1 MLGQYVPLLPC
12 ERTEVVHYTPISPLK
27 QSARS
32 SKVTYLLY
40 MAVDVKIPPMGESIT
55 GGLLAAWLVKSGDA
69 VRKGQPLFSYET
81 DKVTSEGTA
90 EIDGQLTIVVPA
102 GTEVLVGQIV
112 ASIEAGAAGSVPA
125 PSSPAVASVAP
136 APVVARLAKTEV
148 NILNK
153 SGAAAEISPAV
164 RRIAAETGLNPA
176 ALEGSG
182 KAGRVTKGDMLAAL
196 AGQSPILAVDP
207 SASRT
212 AAAPASVGVASASA
226 PVVPVAAVIPS
237 RDGRTSRKK
246 MSPLRRKIA
255 ERLVQAKSETAM
267 LTTFN
272 EVNMAPVMEL
282 RKRHGEEFLKKYG
295 VKLGFMSFFVKAA
308 VQAMKEVPAINAQ
321 LDGEEIVE
329 NHFYDIGVA
338 VGTDKGLMVPV
349 VRDCDQL
356 SFAAIEKSIGDYGK
370 RARDGKI
377 QLAEL
382 QGGIFTISNGGIY
395 GSMLSTPILNHPQAA
410 IMGLHNIVER
420 PVAENGQ
427 VVIRPIMYLALSYDH
442 RIIDG
447 KEAVTFLVKVRQFIE
462 DPQRLLFG
470 V

>member
-1 MLGQYVPLLPC
+1 
-12 ERTEVVHYTPISPLK
+12 
-27 QSARS
+27 
-32 SKVTYLLY
+32 

-55 GGLLAAWLVKSGDA
+55 GGLLAAWLVKNGDA

-90 EIDGQLTIVVPA
+90 EVDGRITLSVEA
-102 GTEVLVGQIV
+102 GTEVLVGQVV
-112 ASIEAGAAGSVPA
+112 ASIEAGAAGNAAA
-125 PSSPAVASVAP
+125 PSAAPVSAKAP
-136 APVVARLAKTEV
+136 APAPAASAPVSVATPAAAKV
-148 NILNK
+148 
-153 SGAAAEISPAV
+153 GAAAEVSPAV
-164 RRIAAETGLNPA
+164 RRLSAETGLDPA
-176 ALEGSG
+176 AVEGTG

-196 AGQSPILAVDP
+196 AGQSPLKAVAP
-207 SASRT
+207 
-212 AAAPASVGVASASA
+212 AAATPA
-226 PVVPVAAVIPS
+226 PTPAVEIPS
-237 RDGRTSRKK
+237 RTGRTTRKR

-321 LDGEEIVE
+321 LEGDDIIE
-329 NHFYDIGVA
+329 NHFFDIGVA

-356 SFAAIEKSIGDYGK
+356 NFAGIEKAIGDFGK

-377 QLAEL
+377 QLPEL
-382 QGGIFTISNGGIY
+382 QGGVFTISNGGIY

-420 PVAENGQ
+420 PVVENGQ
-427 VVIRPIMYLALSYDH
+427 IVIRPIMYLALSYDH

-447 KEAVTFLVKVRQFIE
+447 KEAVTFLVKVRQYIE

>member
-1 MLGQYVPLLPC
+1 
-12 ERTEVVHYTPISPLK
+12 
-27 QSARS
+27 
-32 SKVTYLLY
+32 
-40 MAVDVKIPPMGESIT
+40 MAVEVKIPPMGESIT

-90 EIDGQLTIVVPA
+90 EVDGQITIVVNA
-102 GTEVLVGQIV
+102 GTDVVVGQVV
-112 ASIEAGAAGSVPA
+112 ASIEAGAAGNAPSAAPA
-125 PSSPAVASVAP
+125 PSAKPAAAP
-136 APVVARLAKTEV
+136 APAATAAPAPKAAPVAA
-148 NILNK
+148 K
-153 SGAAAEISPAV
+153 SGAAAEVSPAV
-164 RRIAAETGLNPA
+164 RRISEETGLDPA
-176 ALEGSG
+176 GVEGTG
-182 KAGRVTKGDMLAAL
+182 KAGRVTKGDMLAVL
-196 AGQSPILAVDP
+196 SGQAPIRAVAPAASP
-207 SASRT
+207 S
-212 AAAPASVGVASASA
+212 AAPAA
-226 PVVPVAAVIPS
+226 PAAAVVIPS
-237 RDGRTSRKK
+237 RDGRTSRKR

-282 RKRHGEEFLKKYG
+282 RKRHGEEYLKKYG
-295 VKLGFMSFFVKAA
+295 IKLGFMSFFVKAA

-321 LDGEEIVE
+321 LDGEDIIE

-356 SFAAIEKSIGDYGK
+356 NFAGIEKAIGDFGK

-377 QLAEL
+377 QLPEL
-382 QGGIFTISNGGIY
+382 QGGVFTISNGGIY

-442 RIIDG
+442 RLIDG
-447 KEAVTFLVKVRQFIE
+447 KEAVTFLVKVRQYIE

>member
-1 MLGQYVPLLPC
+1 
-12 ERTEVVHYTPISPLK
+12 
-27 QSARS
+27 
-32 SKVTYLLY
+32 
-40 MAVDVKIPPMGESIT
+40 MAVEVKIPPMGESIT

-90 EIDGQLTIVVPA
+90 EVDGQITLVVNA
-102 GTEVLVGQIV
+102 GTDVVVGQVV
-112 ASIEAGAAGSVPA
+112 ASIEAGAAGNA
-125 PSSPAVASVAP
+125 PSAAP
-136 APVVARLAKTEV
+136 APAAKPAASSAPAAAAAPAPKAAPV
-148 NILNK
+148 SAK

-164 RRIAAETGLNPA
+164 RRLSEETGLDPA
-176 ALEGSG
+176 GVEGTG

-196 AGQSPILAVDP
+196 SGQAPIRAVAP
-207 SASRT
+207 
-212 AAAPASVGVASASA
+212 AAAPAAASA
-226 PVVPVAAVIPS
+226 PAAPAAAVVIPS
-237 RDGRTSRKK
+237 RDGRTSRKR

-295 VKLGFMSFFVKAA
+295 IKLGFMSFFVKAA

-321 LDGEEIVE
+321 LDGEDIIE

-356 SFAAIEKSIGDYGK
+356 NFAGIEKAIGDFGK

-377 QLAEL
+377 QLPEL
-382 QGGIFTISNGGIY
+382 QGGVFTISNGGIY

-442 RIIDG
+442 RLIDG
-447 KEAVTFLVKVRQFIE
+447 KEAVTFLVKVRQYIE

>member
-1 MLGQYVPLLPC
+1 
-12 ERTEVVHYTPISPLK
+12 
-27 QSARS
+27 
-32 SKVTYLLY
+32 

-55 GGLLAAWLVKSGDA
+55 GGLLAAWLVKNGDA

-90 EIDGQLTIVVPA
+90 EVDGRITIAVEA
-102 GTEVLVGQIV
+102 GTEVLVGQVV
-112 ASIEAGAAGSVPA
+112 ASIEAGAAGN
-125 PSSPAVASVAP
+125 AP
-136 APVVARLAKTEV
+136 APAAAPAAAKPAAPVSAAAPAAPVAAPV
-148 NILNK
+148 IAK
-153 SGAAAEISPAV
+153 SGAAAEVSPAV
-164 RRIAAETGLNPA
+164 RRLSAETGLDPA
-176 ALEGSG
+176 ALEGTG

-196 AGQSPILAVDP
+196 AGQAPIKAVAP
-207 SASRT
+207 VAPAP
-212 AAAPASVGVASASA
+212 AAAASPAVE
-226 PVVPVAAVIPS
+226 IPS
-237 RDGRTSRKK
+237 RTGRTSRKR

-321 LDGEEIVE
+321 LDGDDIIE
-329 NHFYDIGVA
+329 NHFFDIGVA

-356 SFAAIEKSIGDYGK
+356 NFAGIEKAIGDFGK

-377 QLAEL
+377 QLPEL
-382 QGGIFTISNGGIY
+382 QGGVFTISNGGIY

-420 PVAENGQ
+420 PVVENGQ
-427 VVIRPIMYLALSYDH
+427 IVIRPIMYLALSYDH

>member
-1 MLGQYVPLLPC
+1 
-12 ERTEVVHYTPISPLK
+12 
-27 QSARS
+27 
-32 SKVTYLLY
+32 
-40 MAVDVKIPPMGESIT
+40 MAVEVKIPPMGESIT

-69 VRKGQPLFSYET
+69 VRKGQALFSYET

-90 EIDGQLTIVVPA
+90 EVDGKITIAIEA
-102 GTEVLVGQIV
+102 GTEVLVNQVV
-112 ASIEAGAAGSVPA
+112 ATIEAGAAGNA
-125 PSSPAVASVAP
+125 PSAPAAAPAAKAAPSAAP
-136 APVVARLAKTEV
+136 APAPKAAPVAA
-148 NILNK
+148 K
-153 SGAAAEISPAV
+153 SGAAAEVSPAV
-164 RRIAAETGLNPA
+164 RRLSAETGLDPA
-176 ALEGSG
+176 AIEGSG

-196 AGQSPILAVDP
+196 SGATPIKAVAP
-207 SASRT
+207 
-212 AAAPASVGVASASA
+212 AAAPAHAAA
-226 PVVPVAAVIPS
+226 PAAPAAAVVIPS
-237 RDGRTSRKK
+237 RDGRTSRKR

-321 LDGEEIVE
+321 LDGEDIVE
-329 NHFYDIGVA
+329 NHFFDIGVA

-356 SFAAIEKSIGDYGK
+356 NFAGIEKAIGDFGK

-377 QLAEL
+377 QLPEL
-382 QGGIFTISNGGIY
+382 QGGVFTISNGGIY

>member
-1 MLGQYVPLLPC
+1 
-12 ERTEVVHYTPISPLK
+12 
-27 QSARS
+27 
-32 SKVTYLLY
+32 
-40 MAVDVKIPPMGESIT
+40 MAVEVKIPPMGESIT

-69 VRKGQPLFSYET
+69 VRKGQALFSYET

-90 EIDGQLTIVVPA
+90 EVDGRITINVEA
-102 GTEVLVGQIV
+102 GTEVLVNQVV
-112 ASIEAGAAGSVPA
+112 ATIEAGAAGNA
-125 PSSPAVASVAP
+125 PSAPAAPAAAAKPSSAPAAAAAPAAKP
-136 APVVARLAKTEV
+136 APVAA
-148 NILNK
+148 K
-153 SGAAAEISPAV
+153 SGAAAEVSPSV
-164 RRIAAETGLNPA
+164 RRISAETGLDPA
-176 ALEGSG
+176 GVEGTG

-196 AGQSPILAVDP
+196 SGQTPI
-207 SASRT
+207 R
-212 AAAPASVGVASASA
+212 AAAPSAVPATAPSA
-226 PVVPVAAVIPS
+226 PAAPVVIPS
-237 RDGRTSRKK
+237 RDGRTSRKR

-321 LDGEEIVE
+321 LDGEDIIE
-329 NHFYDIGVA
+329 NHFFDIGVA

-356 SFAAIEKSIGDYGK
+356 NFAGIEKAIGDFGK

-377 QLAEL
+377 QLPEL
-382 QGGIFTISNGGIY
+382 QGGVFTISNGGIY

-442 RIIDG
+442 RLIDG
-447 KEAVTFLVKVRQFIE
+447 KEAVTFLVKVRQYIE

>member
-1 MLGQYVPLLPC
+1 
-12 ERTEVVHYTPISPLK
+12 
-27 QSARS
+27 
-32 SKVTYLLY
+32 

-55 GGLLAAWLVKSGDA
+55 GGLLAAWLVKNGDA

-90 EIDGQLTIVVPA
+90 EVDGRITISVEA
-102 GTEVLVGQIV
+102 GTEVLVGQVV
-112 ASIEAGAAGSVPA
+112 ASIEAGAAGNA
-125 PSSPAVASVAP
+125 PSAALAPVAAP
-136 APVVARLAKTEV
+136 ATPAAVPVATAPATPAAA
-148 NILNK
+148 K

-164 RRIAAETGLNPA
+164 RRLSAETGLDPA

-196 AGQSPILAVDP
+196 AGQVPIKAVTTASSPTTVATP
-207 SASRT
+207 SAGS
-212 AAAPASVGVASASA
+212 APAE
-226 PVVPVAAVIPS
+226 VPARV
-237 RDGRTSRKK
+237 GRTTRKR

-295 VKLGFMSFFVKAA
+295 VKLGFMSFFVKAV
-308 VQAMKEVPAINAQ
+308 VQALKEVPTVNAQ
-321 LDGEEIVE
+321 LEGEDIIE
-329 NHFYDIGVA
+329 NHFFDIGVA

-356 SFAAIEKSIGDYGK
+356 NFAGIEKAIGDYGK

-377 QLAEL
+377 QLADL
-382 QGGIFTISNGGIY
+382 QGGVFTISNGGIY

-420 PVAENGQ
+420 PVVENGQ
-427 VVIRPIMYLALSYDH
+427 IVIRPIMYLALSYDH

>member
-1 MLGQYVPLLPC
+1 
-12 ERTEVVHYTPISPLK
+12 
-27 QSARS
+27 
-32 SKVTYLLY
+32 
-40 MAVDVKIPPMGESIT
+40 MAVEVKIPPMGESIT

-69 VRKGQPLFSYET
+69 VRKGQALFSYET

-90 EIDGQLTIVVPA
+90 EVDGKITIAVEA
-102 GTEVLVGQIV
+102 GTEVLVNQVV
-112 ASIEAGAAGSVPA
+112 ASIEAGAAGNAPSAPAAAASAAAKTASAAPGPA
-125 PSSPAVASVAP
+125 PKVAP
-136 APVVARLAKTEV
+136 VAA
-148 NILNK
+148 K
-153 SGAAAEISPAV
+153 SGAAAEVSPAV
-164 RRIAAETGLNPA
+164 RRLSAETGLDPA
-176 ALEGSG
+176 GVEGSG

-196 AGQSPILAVDP
+196 AGQAPIRAVAPTATAAP
-207 SASRT
+207 S
-212 AAAPASVGVASASA
+212 AAAPSA
-226 PVVPVAAVIPS
+226 PAAPVSIPS
-237 RDGRTSRKK
+237 RDGRTTRKR

-255 ERLVQAKSETAM
+255 ERLVQAKTETAM

-321 LDGEEIVE
+321 LDVEDIIE
-329 NHFYDIGVA
+329 NHFFDIGVA

-356 SFAAIEKSIGDYGK
+356 NFAGIEKAIGDFGK

>member
-1 MLGQYVPLLPC
+1 
-12 ERTEVVHYTPISPLK
+12 
-27 QSARS
+27 
-32 SKVTYLLY
+32 
-40 MAVDVKIPPMGESIT
+40 MAVEVKIPPMGESIT
-55 GGLLAAWLVKSGDA
+55 GGLLASWTVKSGDA

-90 EIDGQLTIVVPA
+90 EVDGCITISVPA
-102 GTEVLVGQIV
+102 GTEVLVGQVI
-112 ASIEAGAAGSVPA
+112 ATIEAGAAGA
-125 PSSPAVASVAP
+125 AP
-136 APVVARLAKTEV
+136 APAAAPATVSAPKADSAQTPAAPATQPAPVLA
-148 NILNK
+148 K

-164 RRIAAETGLNPA
+164 RRISAETGLNPA
-176 ALEGSG
+176 SIQGTG

-196 AGQSPILAVDP
+196 EGKTPILAVASVP
-207 SASRT
+207 SSPAAASV
-212 AAAPASVGVASASA
+212 AAPAG
-226 PVVPVAAVIPS
+226 PVAIPS
-237 RDGRTSRKK
+237 REGRTSRKR

-308 VQAMKEVPAINAQ
+308 VQALKDVRAVNAQ
-321 LDGEEIVE
+321 LDGEDIVE
-329 NHFYDIGVA
+329 NNFYDIGVA
-338 VGTDKGLMVPV
+338 VGTEKGLMVPV
-349 VRDCDQL
+349 VRDCDAL
-356 SFAAIEKSIGDYGK
+356 SFAGIEKAITDFGK

-377 QLAEL
+377 QLPEL
-382 QGGIFTISNGGIY
+382 QGGVFTISNGGIY

-447 KEAVTFLVKVRQFIE
+447 KEAVTFLVKVRQYIE
-462 DPQRLLFG
+462 EPHTLLFG
-470 V
+470 A

>member
-1 MLGQYVPLLPC
+1 
-12 ERTEVVHYTPISPLK
+12 
-27 QSARS
+27 
-32 SKVTYLLY
+32 
-40 MAVDVKIPPMGESIT
+40 MAVEVKIPPMGESIT

-69 VRKGQPLFSYET
+69 VRKGQALFSYET

-90 EIDGQLTIVVPA
+90 EVDGKITISVEA
-102 GTEVLVGQIV
+102 GTEVLVNQVV
-112 ASIEAGAAGSVPA
+112 ATIEAGAAGNAPSAPAAPAAASAATKATPAATPA
-125 PSSPAVASVAP
+125 PAPKAASVA
-136 APVVARLAKTEV
+136 A
-148 NILNK
+148 K
-153 SGAAAEISPAV
+153 SGAAAEVSPAV
-164 RRIAAETGLNPA
+164 RRISAETGLDPA
-176 ALEGSG
+176 AIEGSG

-196 AGQSPILAVDP
+196 SGQAPIRAVAP
-207 SASRT
+207 
-212 AAAPASVGVASASA
+212 AAAPAANA
-226 PVVPVAAVIPS
+226 PAAPAAAVVLPS
-237 RDGRTSRKK
+237 RDGRTTRKR

-321 LDGEEIVE
+321 LDGDDIIE
-329 NHFYDIGVA
+329 NNFFDIGVA

-356 SFAAIEKSIGDYGK
+356 NFAGIEKAIGDFGK

-377 QLAEL
+377 QLPEL
-382 QGGIFTISNGGIY
+382 QGGVFTISNGGIY

-447 KEAVTFLVKVRQFIE
+447 KEAVTFLVKVRQYIE

>member
-1 MLGQYVPLLPC
+1 
-12 ERTEVVHYTPISPLK
+12 
-27 QSARS
+27 
-32 SKVTYLLY
+32 
-40 MAVDVKIPPMGESIT
+40 MAVEVKIPPMGESIT

-69 VRKGQPLFSYET
+69 VRKGQALFSYET

-90 EIDGQLTIVVPA
+90 EVDGKITINVEA
-102 GTEVLVGQIV
+102 GTEVLVNQVV
-112 ASIEAGAAGSVPA
+112 ATIEAGAAGNA
-125 PSSPAVASVAP
+125 PSAPA
-136 APVVARLAKTEV
+136 APVVAAKAV
-148 NILNK
+148 ASPAAAPAPAPKAVPVAAK
-153 SGAAAEISPAV
+153 SGAAAEVSPAV
-164 RRIAAETGLNPA
+164 RRIAAETGLDPA
-176 ALEGSG
+176 ALEGTG

-196 AGQSPILAVDP
+196 SGQAPIRAVAP
-207 SASRT
+207 A
-212 AAAPASVGVASASA
+212 APAAPASSA
-226 PVVPVAAVIPS
+226 PVAPVVIPS
-237 RDGRTSRKK
+237 RDGRTSRKR

-321 LDGEEIVE
+321 LDGEDIVE
-329 NHFYDIGVA
+329 NHFFDIGVA

-356 SFAAIEKSIGDYGK
+356 NFAGIEKAIGDFGK

-377 QLAEL
+377 QLPEL
-382 QGGIFTISNGGIY
+382 QGGVFTISNGGIY

-442 RIIDG
+442 RLIDG
-447 KEAVTFLVKVRQFIE
+447 KEAVTFLVKVRQYIE

>member
-1 MLGQYVPLLPC
+1 
-12 ERTEVVHYTPISPLK
+12 
-27 QSARS
+27 
-32 SKVTYLLY
+32 
-40 MAVDVKIPPMGESIT
+40 MGESIT

-69 VRKGQPLFSYET
+69 VRKGQALFSYET

-90 EIDGQLTIVVPA
+90 EVDGKITIAIEA
-102 GTEVLVGQIV
+102 GTEVLVNQVV
-112 ASIEAGAAGSVPA
+112 ATIEAGAAGNAPSAPASAPAAKAAPSAAPTPA
-125 PSSPAVASVAP
+125 PKA
-136 APVVARLAKTEV
+136 APVAA
-148 NILNK
+148 K
-153 SGAAAEISPAV
+153 SGAAAEVSPAV
-164 RRIAAETGLNPA
+164 RRLSAETGLDPA
-176 ALEGSG
+176 AIEGSG

-196 AGQSPILAVDP
+196 SGATPIKAVAP
-207 SASRT
+207 
-212 AAAPASVGVASASA
+212 AAAPANAAA
-226 PVVPVAAVIPS
+226 PAAPAAAVVIPS
-237 RDGRTSRKK
+237 RDGRTSRKR

-321 LDGEEIVE
+321 LDGEDIVE
-329 NHFYDIGVA
+329 NNFFDIGVA

-356 SFAAIEKSIGDYGK
+356 NFAGIEKAIGDFGK

-377 QLAEL
+377 QLPEL
-382 QGGIFTISNGGIY
+382 QGGVFTISNGGIY

>member
-1 MLGQYVPLLPC
+1 
-12 ERTEVVHYTPISPLK
+12 
-27 QSARS
+27 
-32 SKVTYLLY
+32 
-40 MAVDVKIPPMGESIT
+40 MAVEVKIPPMGESIT
-55 GGLLAAWLVKSGDA
+55 GGLLASWTVKSGDA

-90 EIDGQLTIVVPA
+90 EVDGRITISVPA
-102 GTEVLVGQIV
+102 GTEVLVGQVI
-112 ASIEAGAAGSVPA
+112 ATIEAGAAGAAPTPA
-125 PSSPAVASVAP
+125 AAPAAAAKSESAQAASAP
-136 APVVARLAKTEV
+136 APAPKAAPVLA
-148 NILNK
+148 K

-176 ALEGSG
+176 SIQGTG

-196 AGQSPILAVDP
+196 DGKTPIMAVAP
-207 SASRT
+207 T
-212 AAAPASVGVASASA
+212 AAAPTTVAAPAA
-226 PVVPVAAVIPS
+226 PVAIPS
-237 RDGRTSRKK
+237 REGRTTRKR

-308 VQAMKEVPAINAQ
+308 VQALKDVRAVNAQ
-321 LDGEEIVE
+321 LDGEDIVE
-329 NHFYDIGVA
+329 NNFYDIGVA

-349 VRDCDQL
+349 VRDCDEL
-356 SFAAIEKSIGDYGK
+356 SFAGIEKAITDFGK

-377 QLAEL
+377 QLPEL
-382 QGGIFTISNGGIY
+382 QGGVFTISNGGIY

-447 KEAVTFLVKVRQFIE
+447 KEAVTFLVKVRQYIE
-462 DPQRLLFG
+462 EPHTLLFG
-470 V
+470 A

>member
-1 MLGQYVPLLPC
+1 
-12 ERTEVVHYTPISPLK
+12 
-27 QSARS
+27 
-32 SKVTYLLY
+32 
-40 MAVDVKIPPMGESIT
+40 MAVEVKIPPMGESIT

-69 VRKGQPLFSYET
+69 VRKGQALFSYET

-90 EIDGQLTIVVPA
+90 EVDGKITIAVEA
-102 GTEVLVGQIV
+102 GTEVLVNQVV
-112 ASIEAGAAGSVPA
+112 ATIEAGAAGNAPTAPA
-125 PSSPAVASVAP
+125 AAAPAAAKTASTAP
-136 APVVARLAKTEV
+136 APAPKAAPVAA
-148 NILNK
+148 K
-153 SGAAAEISPAV
+153 SGAAAEVSPAV
-164 RRIAAETGLNPA
+164 RRLSAETGLDPA
-176 ALEGSG
+176 GVEGSG

-196 AGQSPILAVDP
+196 AGQTPIRAVAPAAATPSSATAP
-207 SASRT
+207 SAP
-212 AAAPASVGVASASA
+212 AAPVS
-226 PVVPVAAVIPS
+226 IPS
-237 RDGRTSRKK
+237 RDGRTTRKR

-255 ERLVQAKSETAM
+255 ERLVQAKTETAM

-321 LDGEEIVE
+321 LDGEDIVE
-329 NHFYDIGVA
+329 NNFFDIGVA

-356 SFAAIEKSIGDYGK
+356 NFAGIEKAIGDFGK

-377 QLAEL
+377 QLPEL
-382 QGGIFTISNGGIY
+382 QGGVFTISNGGIY

>member
-1 MLGQYVPLLPC
+1 
-12 ERTEVVHYTPISPLK
+12 
-27 QSARS
+27 
-32 SKVTYLLY
+32 
-40 MAVDVKIPPMGESIT
+40 MGESIT

-90 EIDGQLTIVVPA
+90 EVDGQITIVVNA
-102 GTEVLVGQIV
+102 GTDVVVGQVV
-112 ASIEAGAAGSVPA
+112 ASIEAGAAGNA
-125 PSSPAVASVAP
+125 PSTAP
-136 APVVARLAKTEV
+136 APAAKPAASSAPAPAAAPAPKAAPVAA
-148 NILNK
+148 K

-164 RRIAAETGLNPA
+164 RRLSEETGLDPA
-176 ALEGSG
+176 GVEGTG

-196 AGQSPILAVDP
+196 SGQAPI
-207 SASRT
+207 R
-212 AAAPASVGVASASA
+212 AAAPVAAPAAASA
-226 PVVPVAAVIPS
+226 PAAAVVIPS
-237 RDGRTSRKK
+237 RDGRTSRKR

-295 VKLGFMSFFVKAA
+295 IKLGFMSFFVKAA

-321 LDGEEIVE
+321 LDGEDIIE

-356 SFAAIEKSIGDYGK
+356 NFAGIEKAIGDFGK

-377 QLAEL
+377 QLPEL
-382 QGGIFTISNGGIY
+382 QGGVFTISNGGIY

-442 RIIDG
+442 RLIDG
-447 KEAVTFLVKVRQFIE
+447 KEAVTFLVKVRQYIE

>member
-1 MLGQYVPLLPC
+1 
-12 ERTEVVHYTPISPLK
+12 
-27 QSARS
+27 
-32 SKVTYLLY
+32 

-55 GGLLAAWLVKSGDA
+55 GGLLAAWLVKNGDA

-90 EIDGQLTIVVPA
+90 EVDGRITIAIEA
-102 GTEVLVGQIV
+102 GTEVLVGQVV
-112 ASIEAGAAGSVPA
+112 ASIEAGAAGN
-125 PSSPAVASVAP
+125 AP
-136 APVVARLAKTEV
+136 APAAAPAAAKPAAPGNAATQAAP
-148 NILNK
+148 IATPAATK
-153 SGAAAEISPAV
+153 SGAAAEVSPAV
-164 RRIAAETGLNPA
+164 RRLSAETGLDPA
-176 ALEGSG
+176 ALEGTG

-196 AGQSPILAVDP
+196 AGQAPIKAVAP
-207 SASRT
+207 A
-212 AAAPASVGVASASA
+212 AAAPAATAA
-226 PVVPVAAVIPS
+226 PAVEIPS
-237 RDGRTSRKK
+237 RTGRTSRKR

-321 LDGEEIVE
+321 LDGEDIIE
-329 NHFYDIGVA
+329 NHFFDIGVA

-349 VRDCDQL
+349 VRECDQL
-356 SFAAIEKSIGDYGK
+356 NFAGIEKAIGDYGK

-377 QLAEL
+377 QLPEL
-382 QGGIFTISNGGIY
+382 QGGVFTISNGGIY

-420 PVAENGQ
+420 PVVENGQ
-427 VVIRPIMYLALSYDH
+427 IVIRPIMYLALSYDH

>member
-1 MLGQYVPLLPC
+1 
-12 ERTEVVHYTPISPLK
+12 
-27 QSARS
+27 
-32 SKVTYLLY
+32 
-40 MAVDVKIPPMGESIT
+40 MALEVKIPSMGESIT
-55 GGLLAAWLVKSGDA
+55 GGLLASWSVKSGDA
-69 VRKGQPLFSYET
+69 VKKGQNLYSYET
-81 DKVTSEGTA
+81 DKITSEGTA
-90 EIDGQLTIVVPA
+90 EADGKITILVNA
-102 GTEVLVGQIV
+102 GTEVLVGQVV
-112 ASIEAGAAGSVPA
+112 ATIEVGAAGSSPA
-125 PSSPAVASVAP
+125 PAAAPVASAPTPAPAAKPAAVSPAP
-136 APVVARLAKTEV
+136 APQPVAAKSAVTGDV
-148 NILNK
+148 
-153 SGAAAEISPAV
+153 SPAV

-176 ALEGSG
+176 SIAGTG
-182 KAGRVTKGDMLAAL
+182 KDGRVTKGDMLAAL
-196 AGQSPILAVDP
+196 DGQTPIQAVAP
-207 SASRT
+207 SAPAPSVAKP
-212 AAAPASVGVASASA
+212 AATE
-226 PVVPVAAVIPS
+226 IPS
-237 RDGRTSRKK
+237 RDGRTTRKR

-308 VQAMKEVPAINAQ
+308 VQALKDVPQVNAQ
-321 LDGEEIVE
+321 LDGEDIIE

-356 SFAAIEKSIGDYGK
+356 SFAGIEKAIGDFGK

-377 QLAEL
+377 QLPEL
-382 QGGIFTISNGGIY
+382 QGGVFTISNGGIY

-420 PVAENGQ
+420 AVVEKGQ
-427 VVIRPIMYLALSYDH
+427 VVVRPIMYLALSYDH

-447 KEAVTFLVKVRQFIE
+447 KEAVTFLVKVRQYIE
-462 DPQRLLFG
+462 EPQTLLFG
-470 V
+470 IS

>member
-1 MLGQYVPLLPC
+1 
-12 ERTEVVHYTPISPLK
+12 
-27 QSARS
+27 
-32 SKVTYLLY
+32 
-40 MAVDVKIPPMGESIT
+40 MAVEVKIPPMGESIT

-69 VRKGQPLFSYET
+69 VRKGQALFSYET

-90 EIDGQLTIVVPA
+90 EVDGKITIAVEA
-102 GTEVLVGQIV
+102 GTEVLVNQVV
-112 ASIEAGAAGSVPA
+112 ASIEAGAAGNA
-125 PSSPAVASVAP
+125 SSAP
-136 APVVARLAKTEV
+136 APAAPATKAAPTAAAAPAPKAAPVAT
-148 NILNK
+148 K
-153 SGAAAEISPAV
+153 SGAAAEVSPAV
-164 RRIAAETGLNPA
+164 RRLFAETGLDPA
-176 ALEGSG
+176 GVEGSG

-196 AGQSPILAVDP
+196 AGQAPIRAVAP
-207 SASRT
+207 TATSAAPTSS
-212 AAAPASVGVASASA
+212 AAAPSA
-226 PVVPVAAVIPS
+226 PAATVSIPS
-237 RDGRTSRKK
+237 RDGRTTRKR

-255 ERLVQAKSETAM
+255 ERLVQAKTETAM

-321 LDGEEIVE
+321 LDGEDIVE
-329 NHFYDIGVA
+329 NNFFDIGVA

-356 SFAAIEKSIGDYGK
+356 NFAGIEKAIGDFGK

-377 QLAEL
+377 QLPEL
-382 QGGIFTISNGGIY
+382 QGGVFTISNGGIY

-442 RIIDG
+442 RIVDG

>member
-1 MLGQYVPLLPC
+1 
-12 ERTEVVHYTPISPLK
+12 
-27 QSARS
+27 
-32 SKVTYLLY
+32 
-40 MAVDVKIPPMGESIT
+40 MAVEVKIPPMGESIT

-69 VRKGQPLFSYET
+69 VRKGQALFSYET

-90 EIDGQLTIVVPA
+90 EVDGKITIAVEA
-102 GTEVLVGQIV
+102 GTEVLVNQVV
-112 ASIEAGAAGSVPA
+112 ASIEAGAAGNA
-125 PSSPAVASVAP
+125 SSAP
-136 APVVARLAKTEV
+136 APAAPATKAAPTAAAAPAPKAAPVAA
-148 NILNK
+148 K
-153 SGAAAEISPAV
+153 SGAAAEVSPAV
-164 RRIAAETGLNPA
+164 RRLSAETGLDPA
-176 ALEGSG
+176 GVEGSG

-196 AGQSPILAVDP
+196 AGQAPIRAVAP
-207 SASRT
+207 TATSTAPTSS
-212 AAAPASVGVASASA
+212 AAAPSA
-226 PVVPVAAVIPS
+226 PAATVSIPS
-237 RDGRTSRKK
+237 RDGRTTRKR

-255 ERLVQAKSETAM
+255 ERLVQAKTETAM

-321 LDGEEIVE
+321 LDGEDIVE
-329 NHFYDIGVA
+329 NNFFDIGVA

-356 SFAAIEKSIGDYGK
+356 NFAGIEKAIGDFGK

-377 QLAEL
+377 QLPEL
-382 QGGIFTISNGGIY
+382 QGGVFTISNGGIY

-442 RIIDG
+442 RIVDG
-447 KEAVTFLVKVRQFIE
+447 KEAVTFLVKVRQYIE

>member
-1 MLGQYVPLLPC
+1 
-12 ERTEVVHYTPISPLK
+12 
-27 QSARS
+27 
-32 SKVTYLLY
+32 
-40 MAVDVKIPPMGESIT
+40 MAVEVKIPPMGESIT

-69 VRKGQPLFSYET
+69 VRKGQALFSYET

-90 EIDGQLTIVVPA
+90 EVDGKITIAVEA
-102 GTEVLVGQIV
+102 GTEVLVGQVV
-112 ASIEAGAAGSVPA
+112 ASIEAGAAGNA
-125 PSSPAVASVAP
+125 PSAP
-136 APVVARLAKTEV
+136 AAAAPAAKAASSPTAAAPTPTPKAAPVAA
-148 NILNK
+148 K
-153 SGAAAEISPAV
+153 SGAAAEVSPAV
-164 RRIAAETGLNPA
+164 RRLSAETGLDPA
-176 ALEGSG
+176 GVEGSG

-196 AGQSPILAVDP
+196 AGQAPIRAVAP
-207 SASRT
+207 T
-212 AAAPASVGVASASA
+212 AAASSA
-226 PVVPVAAVIPS
+226 PAPAAAAAPVSIPS
-237 RDGRTSRKK
+237 RDGRTSRKR

-255 ERLVQAKSETAM
+255 ERLVQAKTETAM

-321 LDGEEIVE
+321 LDGEDIIE
-329 NHFYDIGVA
+329 NHFFDIGVA

-356 SFAAIEKSIGDYGK
+356 NFAGIEKAIGDFGK

-377 QLAEL
+377 QLPEL
-382 QGGIFTISNGGIY
+382 QGGVFTISNGGIY

-442 RIIDG
+442 RLIDG

>member
-1 MLGQYVPLLPC
+1 MKRPRGG
-12 ERTEVVHYTPISPLK
+12 
-27 QSARS
+27 
-32 SKVTYLLY
+32 SKVRYSLF
-40 MAVDVKIPPMGESIT
+40 MAVEVKIPPMGESIT
-55 GGLLAAWLVKSGDA
+55 GGLLASWTVKSGDA

-90 EIDGQLTIVVPA
+90 EVDGCITIGVPA
-102 GTEVLVGQIV
+102 GTEVLVGQVI
-112 ASIEAGAAGSVPA
+112 ATIEAGAAGA
-125 PSSPAVASVAP
+125 AP
-136 APVVARLAKTEV
+136 APVAAAPKAVSEKSVTPPAVTPVPAPVLA
-148 NILNK
+148 K
-153 SGAAAEISPAV
+153 SGASAEISPAV
-164 RRIAAETGLNPA
+164 RRISAETGLNPA
-176 ALEGSG
+176 SIPGTG

-196 AGQSPILAVDP
+196 EGKTPIMAVASAP
-207 SASRT
+207 S
-212 AAAPASVGVASASA
+212 ASASA
-226 PVVPVAAVIPS
+226 TTTAAPAGPVSIPS
-237 RDGRTSRKK
+237 REGRTTRKR

-308 VQAMKEVPAINAQ
+308 VQALKDVRAVNAQ
-321 LDGEEIVE
+321 LDGEDIVE
-329 NHFYDIGVA
+329 NNFYDIGVA
-338 VGTDKGLMVPV
+338 VGTEKGLMVPV
-349 VRDCDQL
+349 VRDCDAL
-356 SFAAIEKSIGDYGK
+356 SFAGIEKAITDYGK

-377 QLAEL
+377 QLPEL
-382 QGGIFTISNGGIY
+382 QGGVFTISNGGIY

-447 KEAVTFLVKVRQFIE
+447 KEAVTFLVKVRQYIE
-462 DPQRLLFG
+462 EPHTLLFG
-470 V
+470 A

>member
-1 MLGQYVPLLPC
+1 
-12 ERTEVVHYTPISPLK
+12 
-27 QSARS
+27 
-32 SKVTYLLY
+32 
-40 MAVDVKIPPMGESIT
+40 MAVEVKIPPMGESIT

-90 EIDGQLTIVVPA
+90 EVDGKITIAVEA
-102 GTEVLVGQIV
+102 GTEVLVNQVV
-112 ASIEAGAAGSVPA
+112 ATIEAGAAGNASSAPAAAA
-125 PSSPAVASVAP
+125 PSVAKTASATPAP
-136 APVVARLAKTEV
+136 APKVAPVAA
-148 NILNK
+148 K
-153 SGAAAEISPAV
+153 SGAAAEVSPAV
-164 RRIAAETGLNPA
+164 RRLSAETGLDPA
-176 ALEGSG
+176 GVEGSG

-196 AGQSPILAVDP
+196 AGQAPIRAVAP
-207 SASRT
+207 TATSAAPTSS
-212 AAAPASVGVASASA
+212 AAAPSA
-226 PVVPVAAVIPS
+226 PAATVSIPS
-237 RDGRTSRKK
+237 RDGRTTRKR

-255 ERLVQAKSETAM
+255 ERLVQAKTETAM

-321 LDGEEIVE
+321 LDGEDIVE
-329 NHFYDIGVA
+329 NNFFDIGVA

-356 SFAAIEKSIGDYGK
+356 NFAGIEKAIGDFGK

-377 QLAEL
+377 QLPEL
-382 QGGIFTISNGGIY
+382 QGGVFTISNGGIY

-442 RIIDG
+442 RIVDG
-447 KEAVTFLVKVRQFIE
+447 KEAVTFLVKVRQFFE

>member
-1 MLGQYVPLLPC
+1 
-12 ERTEVVHYTPISPLK
+12 
-27 QSARS
+27 
-32 SKVTYLLY
+32 
-40 MAVDVKIPPMGESIT
+40 MAVEVKIPPMGESIT
-55 GGLLAAWLVKSGDA
+55 GGLLASWTVKSGDA

-90 EIDGQLTIVVPA
+90 EVDGCITISVPA
-102 GTEVLVGQIV
+102 GTEVLVGQVI
-112 ASIEAGAAGSVPA
+112 ATIEAGAAG
-125 PSSPAVASVAP
+125 VAP
-136 APVVARLAKTEV
+136 APVAAPASAAPKAEPAKAAAAPAAAPKPAPLLV
-148 NILNK
+148 K

-164 RRIAAETGLNPA
+164 RRISAETGLNPA
-176 ALEGSG
+176 SIQGTG

-196 AGQSPILAVDP
+196 EGKTPIMAVAP
-207 SASRT
+207 APASAAS
-212 AAAPASVGVASASA
+212 AAPAAAAG
-226 PVVPVAAVIPS
+226 PVAIPS
-237 RDGRTSRKK
+237 REVRTTRKR

-308 VQAMKEVPAINAQ
+308 VQALKDVRAVNAQ
-321 LDGEEIVE
+321 LDGEDIVE
-329 NHFYDIGVA
+329 NNFYDIGVA
-338 VGTDKGLMVPV
+338 VGTEKGLMVPV
-349 VRDCDQL
+349 VRDCDEL
-356 SFAAIEKSIGDYGK
+356 SFAGIEKAITDFGK

-377 QLAEL
+377 QLPEL
-382 QGGIFTISNGGIY
+382 QGGVFTISNGGIY

-447 KEAVTFLVKVRQFIE
+447 KEAVTFLVKVRQYIE
-462 DPQRLLFG
+462 EPHTLLFG
-470 V
+470 A

>member
-1 MLGQYVPLLPC
+1 
-12 ERTEVVHYTPISPLK
+12 
-27 QSARS
+27 
-32 SKVTYLLY
+32 
-40 MAVDVKIPPMGESIT
+40 MAVEVKIPPMGESIT
-55 GGLLAAWLVKSGDA
+55 GGLLASWTVKSGEA

-90 EIDGQLTIVVPA
+90 EVDGCITIAIPA
-102 GTEVLVGQIV
+102 GTEVLVGQVI
-112 ASIEAGAAGSVPA
+112 ATIEAGAAGA
-125 PSSPAVASVAP
+125 AP
-136 APVVARLAKTEV
+136 APAAAPASAVPKAAPAQAEVATAAAPKPAAVLA
-148 NILNK
+148 K

-164 RRIAAETGLNPA
+164 RRISAETGLNPA
-176 ALEGSG
+176 SIQGTG

-196 AGQSPILAVDP
+196 EGKTPIMTVA
-207 SASRT
+207 SAPASVASAP
-212 AAAPASVGVASASA
+212 AAAPAG
-226 PVVPVAAVIPS
+226 PVAIPS
-237 RDGRTSRKK
+237 REGRTTRKR

-308 VQAMKEVPAINAQ
+308 VQALKDVRAVNAQ
-321 LDGEEIVE
+321 LDGEDIVE
-329 NHFYDIGVA
+329 NNFYDIGVA
-338 VGTDKGLMVPV
+338 VGTEKGLMVPV
-349 VRDCDQL
+349 VRDCDAH
-356 SFAAIEKSIGDYGK
+356 SFAGIEKAITDFGK

-377 QLAEL
+377 QLPEL
-382 QGGIFTISNGGIY
+382 QGGVFTISNGGIY

-447 KEAVTFLVKVRQFIE
+447 KEAVTFLVKVRQYIE
-462 DPQRLLFG
+462 EPHTLLFG
-470 V
+470 A

>member
-1 MLGQYVPLLPC
+1 
-12 ERTEVVHYTPISPLK
+12 
-27 QSARS
+27 
-32 SKVTYLLY
+32 
-40 MAVDVKIPPMGESIT
+40 MAVEVKIPPMGESIT
-55 GGLLAAWLVKSGDA
+55 GGLLASWLVKSGDA
-69 VRKGQPLFSYET
+69 VRKGQALFSYET

-90 EIDGQLTIVVPA
+90 ELDGKITIAIEA
-102 GTEVLVGQIV
+102 GTEVLVNQVV
-112 ASIEAGAAGSVPA
+112 ASIEAGAAGNAPA
-125 PSSPAVASVAP
+125 APAAAKAAPAASAAP
-136 APVVARLAKTEV
+136 APAPKAAPVAA
-148 NILNK
+148 K
-153 SGAAAEISPAV
+153 SGAAAEVSPAV
-164 RRIAAETGLNPA
+164 RRLSAETGLDPA
-176 ALEGSG
+176 GVEGSG

-196 AGQSPILAVDP
+196 TGQAPIRAVTP
-207 SASRT
+207 A
-212 AAAPASVGVASASA
+212 AAAPSSSAAPSA
-226 PVVPVAAVIPS
+226 PTAPVSIPS
-237 RDGRTSRKK
+237 RDGRTTRKR

-255 ERLVQAKSETAM
+255 ERLVQAKTETAM

-308 VQAMKEVPAINAQ
+308 VQAMKEVPAVNAQ
-321 LDGEEIVE
+321 LDGEDIVE
-329 NHFYDIGVA
+329 NNFFDIGVA

-356 SFAAIEKSIGDYGK
+356 NFAGIEKAIGDFGK

-377 QLAEL
+377 QLPEL

>member
-1 MLGQYVPLLPC
+1 MPHLLF
-12 ERTEVVHYTPISPLK
+12 
-27 QSARS
+27 
-32 SKVTYLLY
+32 

-55 GGLLAAWLVKSGDA
+55 GGLLAAWLVKNGDA

-90 EIDGQLTIVVPA
+90 EVDGRITISVEA
-102 GTEVLVGQIV
+102 GTEVLVGQVV
-112 ASIEAGAAGSVPA
+112 ASIEAGAAGNA
-125 PSSPAVASVAP
+125 PSAALAPVAAP
-136 APVVARLAKTEV
+136 ATPAAVPVATAPATPAAA
-148 NILNK
+148 K

-164 RRIAAETGLNPA
+164 RRLSAETGLDPA

-196 AGQSPILAVDP
+196 AGQVPIKAVTTASSPTTVATP
-207 SASRT
+207 SAGS
-212 AAAPASVGVASASA
+212 APAE
-226 PVVPVAAVIPS
+226 VPARV
-237 RDGRTSRKK
+237 GRTTRKR

-295 VKLGFMSFFVKAA
+295 VKLGFMSFFVKAV
-308 VQAMKEVPAINAQ
+308 VQALKEVPTVNAQ
-321 LDGEEIVE
+321 LEGEDIIE
-329 NHFYDIGVA
+329 NHFFDIGVA

-356 SFAAIEKSIGDYGK
+356 NFAGIEKAIGDYGK

-377 QLAEL
+377 QLADL
-382 QGGIFTISNGGIY
+382 QGGVFTISNGGIY

-420 PVAENGQ
+420 PVVENGQ
-427 VVIRPIMYLALSYDH
+427 IVIRPIMYLALSYDH

>member
-1 MLGQYVPLLPC
+1 
-12 ERTEVVHYTPISPLK
+12 
-27 QSARS
+27 
-32 SKVTYLLY
+32 
-40 MAVDVKIPPMGESIT
+40 MAVEVKIPPMGESIT

-69 VRKGQPLFSYET
+69 VRKGQALFSYET

-90 EIDGQLTIVVPA
+90 EVDGKITITVEA
-102 GTEVLVGQIV
+102 GTEVLVNQVV
-112 ASIEAGAAGSVPA
+112 ANIEAGAAGNTPSAPAAPSAAAPATKPA
-125 PSSPAVASVAP
+125 PSAAAPKP
-136 APVVARLAKTEV
+136 APVAA
-148 NILNK
+148 K
-153 SGAAAEISPAV
+153 SGAAAEVSPAV
-164 RRIAAETGLNPA
+164 RRLSAETGLDPA
-176 ALEGSG
+176 AIEGSG

-196 AGQSPILAVDP
+196 SGATPLKAVAP
-207 SASRT
+207 AAAQVS
-212 AAAPASVGVASASA
+212 AAAPAA
-226 PVVPVAAVIPS
+226 PVAAVVIPS
-237 RDGRTSRKK
+237 REGRTTRKR

-321 LDGEEIVE
+321 LDGEDIVE
-329 NHFYDIGVA
+329 NHFFDIGVA

-356 SFAAIEKSIGDYGK
+356 NFAGIEKAIGDYGK

-382 QGGIFTISNGGIY
+382 QGGVFTISNGGIY

>member
-1 MLGQYVPLLPC
+1 
-12 ERTEVVHYTPISPLK
+12 
-27 QSARS
+27 
-32 SKVTYLLY
+32 

-55 GGLLAAWLVKSGDA
+55 GGLLAAWLVKNGDA

-90 EIDGQLTIVVPA
+90 EVDGRITIAIEA
-102 GTEVLVGQIV
+102 GTEVLVGQVV
-112 ASIEAGAAGSVPA
+112 ASIEAGAAGN
-125 PSSPAVASVAP
+125 AP
-136 APVVARLAKTEV
+136 APAAAPAAAKPAAPGNAATPAAP
-148 NILNK
+148 IATPAATK
-153 SGAAAEISPAV
+153 SGAAAEVSPAV
-164 RRIAAETGLNPA
+164 RRLSAETGLDPA
-176 ALEGSG
+176 ALEGTG

-196 AGQSPILAVDP
+196 AGQAPIKAVAP
-207 SASRT
+207 A
-212 AAAPASVGVASASA
+212 AAAPAATAA
-226 PVVPVAAVIPS
+226 PAVEIPS
-237 RDGRTSRKK
+237 RTGRTSRKR

-272 EVNMAPVMEL
+272 EVNMAPMMEL

-321 LDGEEIVE
+321 LDGDDIVE
-329 NHFYDIGVA
+329 NNFFDIGVA

-349 VRDCDQL
+349 VRECDQL
-356 SFAAIEKSIGDYGK
+356 NFAGIEKAIGDYGK

-377 QLAEL
+377 QLPEL
-382 QGGIFTISNGGIY
+382 QGGVFTISNGGIY

-420 PVAENGQ
+420 PVVENGQ
-427 VVIRPIMYLALSYDH
+427 IVIRPIMYLALSYDH

>member
-1 MLGQYVPLLPC
+1 
-12 ERTEVVHYTPISPLK
+12 
-27 QSARS
+27 
-32 SKVTYLLY
+32 

-55 GGLLAAWLVKSGDA
+55 GGLLAAWLVKNGDA

-90 EIDGQLTIVVPA
+90 EVDGRITISVEA
-102 GTEVLVGQIV
+102 GSEVLVGQVV
-112 ASIEAGAAGSVPA
+112 ASIEAGAAGNA
-125 PSSPAVASVAP
+125 PSAAP
-136 APVVARLAKTEV
+136 APVAAPATPASGPVATAPATPV
-148 NILNK
+148 AAK

-164 RRIAAETGLNPA
+164 RRLSAETGLDPA

-196 AGQSPILAVDP
+196 AGQAPIKAVTTASSPTPLATP
-207 SASRT
+207 
-212 AAAPASVGVASASA
+212 AAGSAPAE
-226 PVVPVAAVIPS
+226 VPARV
-237 RDGRTSRKK
+237 GRTTRKR

-295 VKLGFMSFFVKAA
+295 VKLGFMSFFVKAV
-308 VQAMKEVPAINAQ
+308 VQALKEVPTVNAQ
-321 LDGEEIVE
+321 LEGEDIIE
-329 NHFYDIGVA
+329 NHFFDIGVA

-356 SFAAIEKSIGDYGK
+356 NFAGIEKAIGDYGK

-377 QLAEL
+377 QLADL
-382 QGGIFTISNGGIY
+382 QGGVFTISNGGIY

-420 PVAENGQ
+420 PVVENGQ
-427 VVIRPIMYLALSYDH
+427 IVIRPIMYLALSYDH

>member
-1 MLGQYVPLLPC
+1 
-12 ERTEVVHYTPISPLK
+12 
-27 QSARS
+27 
-32 SKVTYLLY
+32 
-40 MAVDVKIPPMGESIT
+40 MAVEVKIPPMGESIT

-69 VRKGQPLFSYET
+69 VRKGQALFSYET

-90 EIDGQLTIVVPA
+90 EVDGKITIAVEA
-102 GTEVLVGQIV
+102 GTEVLVNQVV
-112 ASIEAGAAGSVPA
+112 ASIEAGAAGNAPSAPAATAPAAKAAPATAAVPA
-125 PSSPAVASVAP
+125 PKA
-136 APVVARLAKTEV
+136 APVAA
-148 NILNK
+148 K

-164 RRIAAETGLNPA
+164 RRLSAETGLDPA
-176 ALEGSG
+176 GIEGSG

-196 AGQSPILAVDP
+196 AGQAPIRAVAP
-207 SASRT
+207 T
-212 AAAPASVGVASASA
+212 ATSVAPTSSASA
-226 PVVPVAAVIPS
+226 PSAPAAPVSIPS
-237 RDGRTSRKK
+237 RDGRTTRKR

-255 ERLVQAKSETAM
+255 ERLVQAKTETAM

-321 LDGEEIVE
+321 LDGEDIVE
-329 NHFYDIGVA
+329 NNFFDIGVA

-356 SFAAIEKSIGDYGK
+356 NFAGIEKAIGDFGK

-377 QLAEL
+377 QLPEL
-382 QGGIFTISNGGIY
+382 QGGVFTISNGGIY

-442 RIIDG
+442 RIVDG

>member
-1 MLGQYVPLLPC
+1 
-12 ERTEVVHYTPISPLK
+12 
-27 QSARS
+27 
-32 SKVTYLLY
+32 
-40 MAVDVKIPPMGESIT
+40 MAVEVKIPPMGESIT

-90 EIDGQLTIVVPA
+90 EVDGQITIVVNA
-102 GTEVLVGQIV
+102 GMDVVVGQIV
-112 ASIEAGAAGSVPA
+112 ASIEAGAAGNA
-125 PSSPAVASVAP
+125 PSAAAP
-136 APVVARLAKTEV
+136 APAAKDAAPAAAAAAPVAKPAPV
-148 NILNK
+148 AAK
-153 SGAAAEISPAV
+153 SGAAAEVSPSV
-164 RRIAAETGLNPA
+164 RRISAETGLDPA
-176 ALEGSG
+176 GVEGTG

-196 AGQSPILAVDP
+196 SGQAPIRAVAP
-207 SASRT
+207 T
-212 AAAPASVGVASASA
+212 AAAPAASVPSA
-226 PVVPVAAVIPS
+226 PSAAVVIPS
-237 RDGRTSRKK
+237 RDGRTSRKR

-308 VQAMKEVPAINAQ
+308 VQAMKEVTAINAQ
-321 LDGEEIVE
+321 LDGEDIIE

-356 SFAAIEKSIGDYGK
+356 NFAGIEKAIGDFGK

-377 QLAEL
+377 QLPEL
-382 QGGIFTISNGGIY
+382 QGGVFTISNGGIY

-442 RIIDG
+442 RLIDG
-447 KEAVTFLVKVRQFIE
+447 KEAVTFLVKVRQYIE

>member
-1 MLGQYVPLLPC
+1 
-12 ERTEVVHYTPISPLK
+12 
-27 QSARS
+27 
-32 SKVTYLLY
+32 
-40 MAVDVKIPPMGESIT
+40 MAVEVKIPPMGESIT

-90 EIDGQLTIVVPA
+90 EVDGKITIAVEA
-102 GTEVLVGQIV
+102 GTEVLVNQVV
-112 ASIEAGAAGSVPA
+112 ASIEAGAAGNASSAPAPAAPATKAAPTAAAVPA
-125 PSSPAVASVAP
+125 PKA
-136 APVVARLAKTEV
+136 APVAA
-148 NILNK
+148 K
-153 SGAAAEISPAV
+153 SGAAAEVSPAV
-164 RRIAAETGLNPA
+164 RRLSAETGLDPA
-176 ALEGSG
+176 GVEGSG

-196 AGQSPILAVDP
+196 AGQAPIRAVAP
-207 SASRT
+207 TATSAAPTS
-212 AAAPASVGVASASA
+212 AAAPSA
-226 PVVPVAAVIPS
+226 PAATVSIPS
-237 RDGRTSRKK
+237 RDGRTTRKR

-255 ERLVQAKSETAM
+255 ERLVQAKTETAM

-321 LDGEEIVE
+321 LDGEDIVE
-329 NHFYDIGVA
+329 NNFFDIGVA

-356 SFAAIEKSIGDYGK
+356 NFAGIEKAIGDFGK

-377 QLAEL
+377 QLPEL
-382 QGGIFTISNGGIY
+382 QGGVFTISNGGIY

-442 RIIDG
+442 RIVDG

>member
-1 MLGQYVPLLPC
+1 
-12 ERTEVVHYTPISPLK
+12 
-27 QSARS
+27 
-32 SKVTYLLY
+32 
-40 MAVDVKIPPMGESIT
+40 MAVEVKIPPMGESIT

-69 VRKGQPLFSYET
+69 VRKGQALFSYET

-90 EIDGQLTIVVPA
+90 EVDGKITIAVEA
-102 GTEVLVGQIV
+102 GTEVLVNQVV
-112 ASIEAGAAGSVPA
+112 ATIEAGAAGNA
-125 PSSPAVASVAP
+125 PSAPAAAAPAAAKTASAAP
-136 APVVARLAKTEV
+136 APAPKAAPVAA
-148 NILNK
+148 K
-153 SGAAAEISPAV
+153 SGAAAEVSPAV
-164 RRIAAETGLNPA
+164 RRLSAETGLDPA
-176 ALEGSG
+176 GVEGSG

-196 AGQSPILAVDP
+196 AGQTPIRAVAPAAAAAP
-207 SASRT
+207 SAS
-212 AAAPASVGVASASA
+212 AAPAAPAA
-226 PVVPVAAVIPS
+226 PVSIPS
-237 RDGRTSRKK
+237 RDGRTTRKR

-255 ERLVQAKSETAM
+255 ERLVQAKTETAM

-321 LDGEEIVE
+321 LDGEDIVE
-329 NHFYDIGVA
+329 NNFFDIGVA

-356 SFAAIEKSIGDYGK
+356 NFAGIEKAIGDFGK

>member
-1 MLGQYVPLLPC
+1 
-12 ERTEVVHYTPISPLK
+12 
-27 QSARS
+27 
-32 SKVTYLLY
+32 
-40 MAVDVKIPPMGESIT
+40 MAVEVKIPPMGESIT

-69 VRKGQPLFSYET
+69 VRKGQALFSYET

-90 EIDGQLTIVVPA
+90 EVDGKITISVEA
-102 GTEVLVGQIV
+102 GTEVLVNQVV
-112 ASIEAGAAGSVPA
+112 ATIEAGAAGNAPTAPA
-125 PSSPAVASVAP
+125 TATPAAAKSAPVASTAP
-136 APVVARLAKTEV
+136 APAPKAAPVAA
-148 NILNK
+148 K
-153 SGAAAEISPAV
+153 SGAAAEVSPAV
-164 RRIAAETGLNPA
+164 RRLSAETGLDPA
-176 ALEGSG
+176 GLEGSG

-196 AGQSPILAVDP
+196 AGQAPIRAVAPAAGAVATPAAATP
-207 SASRT
+207 SAP
-212 AAAPASVGVASASA
+212 AAPVST
-226 PVVPVAAVIPS
+226 PS
-237 RDGRTSRKK
+237 REGRTTRKR

-255 ERLVQAKSETAM
+255 ERLVQAKTETAM

-321 LDGEEIVE
+321 LDGEDIVE
-329 NHFYDIGVA
+329 NNFYDIGVA

-349 VRDCDQL
+349 VRECDQL
-356 SFAAIEKSIGDYGK
+356 NFAGIEKAIGDFGK

-377 QLAEL
+377 QLPEL
-382 QGGIFTISNGGIY
+382 QGGVFTISNGGIY